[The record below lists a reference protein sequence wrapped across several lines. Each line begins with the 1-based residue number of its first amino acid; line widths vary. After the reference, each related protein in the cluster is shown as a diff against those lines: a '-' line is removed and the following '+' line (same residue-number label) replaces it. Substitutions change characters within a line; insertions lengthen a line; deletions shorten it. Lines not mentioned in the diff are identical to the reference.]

1 MCVCVCMFTCV
12 FTFKDCATAFFPFF
26 SHMPLGIKACIIV
39 TKAYHADDYNYGEII
54 MTIAMPVIESE
65 AKNGG
70 NKHTGPPVA
79 VRSVSQT

>member
-1 MCVCVCMFTCV
+1 MT
-12 FTFKDCATAFFPFF
+12 
-26 SHMPLGIKACIIV
+26 LGVKVCIIV
-39 TKAYHADDYNYGEII
+39 TKAHHADNYNYGEII
-54 MTIAMPVIESE
+54 MTIAMSVIESE